1 MAAPSASVVDV
12 ASVEPTALEVWSAT
26 HEHEQR
32 EVQAHEARLRASIAF
47 MTATAPRQAK
57 FRQILKDAFD
67 ALPAEGAAEARKEEP
82 LADDEMAADDDS
94 DYEPPPTQ
102 GGDDVEEDSDD
113 EDDDEDD
120 AAGGAAPTA

>member
-82 LADDEMAADDDS
+82 LADDDS